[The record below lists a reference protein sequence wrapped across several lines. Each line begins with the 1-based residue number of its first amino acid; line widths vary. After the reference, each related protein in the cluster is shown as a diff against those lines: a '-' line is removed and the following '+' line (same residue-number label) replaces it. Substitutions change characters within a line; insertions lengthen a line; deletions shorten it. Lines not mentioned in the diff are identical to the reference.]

1 MGRLGRRG
9 KVPTIRILI
18 LGAEGVGKN
27 SLESRVG
34 VLSLLFFYHVGKE
47 LTRQTVHHIDL
58 PTTV

>member
-1 MGRLGRRG
+1 MGRLGRRE

-34 VLSLLFFYHVGKE
+34 VLS
-47 LTRQTVHHIDL
+47 
-58 PTTV
+58 